1 MGHRGNLYG
10 LLTPSLTSNIAFH
23 NSEVKWMEIQILKAR
38 VKNLLSTFQLKPLF
52 TVHVKLIIKYPPVF
66 RI

>member
-1 MGHRGNLYG
+1 MGHRGILYG

-38 VKNLLSTFQLKPLF
+38 VKNL
-52 TVHVKLIIKYPPVF
+52 
-66 RI
+66 